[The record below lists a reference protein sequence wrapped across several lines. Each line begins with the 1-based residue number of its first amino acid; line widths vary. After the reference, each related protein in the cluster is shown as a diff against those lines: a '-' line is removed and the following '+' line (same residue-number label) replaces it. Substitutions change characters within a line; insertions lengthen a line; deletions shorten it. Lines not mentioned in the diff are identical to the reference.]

1 MSRRTLSRLTTA
13 AFAAVVT
20 FTAVAAAS
28 ADSSSPATRPAAA
41 PAAAAADPT
50 PPPAVE
56 DFSYPGASP
65 FPSLKLLRGD
75 GHILLA
81 DCNTATQIQLWS
93 RAVPNPAGGP
103 SVCFRVNGTVGQLT
117 LELPQTFL
125 IQTND
130 RAVRANLTAD
140 GVAQTVDIPKG
151 GITGVGEGA
160 GQKSTM
166 LVELRV
172 TG

>member
-1 MSRRTLSRLTTA
+1 MSHRTLRWLTA
-13 AFAAVVT
+13 AALAATTTFAV
-20 FTAVAAAS
+20 VAAAS
-28 ADSSSPATRPAAA
+28 ADPAPTAASADPA
-41 PAAAAADPT
+41 PADDPT

-65 FPSLKLLRGD
+65 FPNLKLLRGD

-93 RAVPNPAGGP
+93 RAVPSSSGGP
-103 SVCFRVNGTVGQLT
+103 SVCFRVNGTAGYLA

-125 IQTND
+125 IQTAD
-130 RAVRANLTAD
+130 RAVRASLTAD
-140 GVAQTVDIPKG
+140 GVAQTVDVPKG
-151 GITGVGEGA
+151 GITGVGEGV
-160 GQKSTM
+160 GQKPTV

>member
-1 MSRRTLSRLTTA
+1 MRSRLTA
-13 AFAAVVT
+13 ATFAVAVT

-28 ADSSSPATRPAAA
+28 ADSSSAASAAQTAPVAASAT
-41 PAAAAADPT
+41 ADDAT

-56 DFSYPGASP
+56 DFTYPGASP
-65 FPSLKLLRGD
+65 FPNLKLLRGD

-81 DCNTATQIQLWS
+81 DCNTTTQIQLWS

-140 GVAQTVDIPKG
+140 GVAQTVDVPKG
-151 GITGVGEGA
+151 GITGVGEGV
-160 GQKSTM
+160 GQKPTM